1 MSTPIYYDQ
10 DADLSIIQAKRL
22 AFIGYGNQGA
32 AQAQNL
38 RDSGVSEML
47 IGNREDRYKEA
58 ALAACRRERRAVRP
72 VAWRLAP
79 SLTPQP
85 RTTEPTGPP
94 TQIHPGM
101 L

>member
-1 MSTPIYYDQ
+1 MSTPIYH
-10 DADLSIIQAKRL
+10 DADADRAIVQAKRL

-72 VAWRLAP
+72 VAWRLGA
-79 SLTPQP
+79 SLTTQAG
-85 RTTEPTGPP
+85 TTERSGAASK
-94 TQIHPGM
+94 IRPGM
-101 L
+101 V